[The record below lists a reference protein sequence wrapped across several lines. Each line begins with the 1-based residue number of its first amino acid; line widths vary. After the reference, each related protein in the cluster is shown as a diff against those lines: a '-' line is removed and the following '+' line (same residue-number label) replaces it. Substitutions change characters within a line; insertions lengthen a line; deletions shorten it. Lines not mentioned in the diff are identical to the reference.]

1 MKIKQVAYWNNQF
14 EWRFEPIEFSN
25 LSLLVGVSGVG
36 KTQILRGIYNLKNI
50 ANGAS
55 LNGLAWDITFLA
67 NNGVEYRWKGE
78 FETQESH
85 ELIFIEEEG
94 DRSFQII
101 SEELFKEA
109 ELIVTRKGEKIIF
122 QGQDT
127 PKLSPYESLVEIF
140 KREEDVAPV
149 RDSFNQIIYSA
160 QRSSVEELYRI
171 YDGVLTPKSFSSSD
185 LKSLQESEMPT
196 QIKLAFAY
204 HNFKETF
211 EKIKERFIEVF
222 NQVED
227 IKLEPIFIIESE
239 EPVPISRTL
248 PSIPIQIKEKGVNK
262 WIVQQNISSG
272 MFKTLMHISELYL
285 CPEGSVILID
295 EFENSFGVN
304 CIDIITEDL
313 VRENRNLQFIITS
326 HHPYIINN
334 IGLEHWKIV
343 TRKGG
348 VVTVKD
354 AEDLN
359 LGKSKHKAFMQ
370 LINSEV
376 YTEGIA
382 V

>member
-1 MKIKQVAYWNNQF
+1 MKIKQVAYSNNQF
-14 EWRFEPIEFSN
+14 EWRFEQIHFSN

-55 LNGLAWDITFLA
+55 FNGLAWDITFLA
-67 NNGVEYRWKGE
+67 ENNVEYCWRGE
-78 FETQESH
+78 FETKQS
-85 ELIFIEEEG
+85 LPSVFMEE
-94 DRSFQII
+94 RINNQSKII
-101 SEELFKEA
+101 TEKLFKAE
-109 ELIVTRKGEKIIF
+109 ELIVERKEDEIKFRGNKTPRLSPFQSVVHIFYEEEDIAPVKQGFNKIIDSA
-122 QGQDT
+122 QSKSVNEISGT
-127 PKLSPYESLVEIF
+127 YISPNQQYLTLEQIQTANVPPLVKIALVSQYFPGIF
-140 KREEDVAPV
+140 K
-149 RDSFNQIIYSA
+149 NIK
-160 QRSSVEELYRI
+160 
-171 YDGVLTPKSFSSSD
+171 KS
-185 LKSLQESEMPT
+185 
-196 QIKLAFAY
+196 
-204 HNFKETF
+204 
-211 EKIKERFIEVF
+211 FIEVF
-222 NQVED
+222 EQVED
-227 IKLEPIFIIESE
+227 IKIESIIQAE
-239 EPVPISRTL
+239 FSLPQFNGFTPASFPIV
-248 PSIPIQIKEKGVNK
+248 QIKEKGINK

-295 EFENSFGVN
+295 EFENSLGVN

-354 AEDLN
+354 AQDLN

-370 LINSEV
+370 LINSEA

-382 V
+382 A

>member
-1 MKIKQVAYWNNQF
+1 MKIQQVEYWDKEFQ
-14 EWRFEPIEFSN
+14 WHFEPITFSN
-25 LSLLVGVSGVG
+25 LALLVGVSGVG
-36 KTQILRGIYNLKNI
+36 KTQILRGISNLRKI
-50 ANGAS
+50 ANGGS
-55 LNGLAWDITFLA
+55 LNGLKWHITFLA

-78 FETQESH
+78 FETKESH
-85 ELIFIEEEG
+85 ELIYIEEEG

-101 SEELFKEA
+101 SEELLKEG
-109 ELIVTRKGEKIIF
+109 ELIVERSGDELFFKNNK
-122 QGQDT
+122 T

-149 RDSFNQIIYSA
+149 RDSFNRIIYSP
-160 QRSSVEELYRI
+160 QCKSVEDLYRI
-171 YDGVLTPKSFSSSD
+171 PDGVFTGKSFSSSD
-185 LKSLQESEMPT
+185 LKKLQESEMPT

-204 HNFKETF
+204 HSFKETF
-211 EKIKERFIEVF
+211 QKIKERFIEVF

-227 IKLEPIFIIESE
+227 LKVEPIFIEESDVPL
-239 EPVPISRTL
+239 PVSRAL

-272 MFKTLMHISELYL
+272 MFKTLMQISELYL

-313 VRENRNLQFIITS
+313 VQKNRNLQFIITS

-359 LGKSKHKAFMQ
+359 LGKSRHQAFIQ

>member
-1 MKIKQVAYWNNQF
+1 MKIKQVEYWNNQF
-14 EWRFEPIEFSN
+14 EWRFEPIKFSN

-36 KTQILRGIYNLKNI
+36 KTQILRGIYNLKKI
-50 ANGAS
+50 ANGNS
-55 LNGLAWDITFLA
+55 LNGLAWDITFIA
-67 NNGVEYRWKGE
+67 ENNVEYRWEGE
-78 FETQESH
+78 FETKQS
-85 ELIFIEEEG
+85 LPSVFMEE
-94 DRSFQII
+94 RINNQCKII
-101 SEELFKEA
+101 REKLFKAE
-109 ELIVTRKGEKIIF
+109 ELIVERKEDEIKFKGNK
-122 QGQDT
+122 T
-127 PKLSPYESLVEIF
+127 PKLSPLQSVVYILNE
-140 KREEDVAPV
+140 EEDIAPV
-149 RDSFNQIIYSA
+149 KQGFNKIVDSA
-160 QRSSVEELYRI
+160 VALSVNEVSPAY
-171 YDGVLTPKSFSSSD
+171 VSLTN
-185 LKSLQESEMPT
+185 KSL
-196 QIKLAFAY
+196 KLEEIQALDASILVKIGLLSKYFP
-204 HNFKETF
+204 ETLK
-211 EKIKERFIEVF
+211 KIKKSLIEVF

-227 IKLEPIFIIESE
+227 IRVESVVKAE
-239 EPVPISRTL
+239 LNVPTMIGLTQGL
-248 PSIPIQIKEKGVNK
+248 MPMVQIKEKGVNK
-262 WIVQQNISSG
+262 WIIQQNISSG

-313 VRENRNLQFIITS
+313 VQENRNLQFIITS

-359 LGKSKHKAFMQ
+359 LGKSKHKAFIQ